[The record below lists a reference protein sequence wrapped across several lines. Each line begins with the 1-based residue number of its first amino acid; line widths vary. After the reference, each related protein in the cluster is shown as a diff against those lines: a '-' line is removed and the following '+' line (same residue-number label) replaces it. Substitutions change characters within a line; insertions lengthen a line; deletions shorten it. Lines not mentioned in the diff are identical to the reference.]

1 MKKIISLTA
10 LVFLFVCFMTG
21 CDMVESGER
30 AVERGMQQ
38 VEEGASTL
46 MNGEK
51 AMLNEGKDMLQ
62 GDGANKD
69 GNSPTNEEKS
79 KFIGEE
85 KAKEIALKK
94 ANVTTESVIF
104 DRVELEQ
111 DNGIWQYEVDFKKDT
126 TEYDA
131 EINAEDGSILK
142 WEVDN
147 NQGDGSLD

>member
-30 AVERGMQQ
+30 AVERGVQQ
-38 VEEGASTL
+38 VEEGASSL
-46 MNGEK
+46 MNDGN
-51 AMLNEGKDMLQ
+51 AMLNDTKDMMQ
-62 GDGANKD
+62 GQ
-69 GNSPTNEEKS
+69 GNGMDMGGSSPTDEEKS

-104 DRVELEQ
+104 DKVEL
-111 DNGIWQYEVDFKKDT
+111 DHDDGVWRYEVDFKKDT

-131 EINAEDGSILK
+131 KINAIDGSILK

-147 NQGDGSLD
+147 N

>member
-10 LVFLFVCFMTG
+10 MVFLFVCFMTG
-21 CDMVESGER
+21 CAMVKSGER
-30 AVERGMQQ
+30 AAEQGVQK
-38 VEEGASTL
+38 VEEGASSL
-46 MNGEK
+46 MNDGK

-62 GDGANKD
+62 GDGVNKD
-69 GNSPTNEEKS
+69 GSATTNEEKS

-104 DRVELEQ
+104 DKVEL
-111 DNGIWQYEVDFKKDT
+111 DHDDGVWRYEVDFKKDT
-126 TEYDA
+126 TEYDT
-131 EINAEDGSILK
+131 EINAIDGSILK

-147 NQGDGSLD
+147 K

>member
-21 CDMVESGER
+21 CGMVESGEK
-30 AVERGMQQ
+30 AVERGVQQ
-38 VEEGASTL
+38 VEEGASSL
-46 MNGEK
+46 MNDGK
-51 AMLNEGKDMLQ
+51 GMLNEGQDMMQ
-62 GDGANKD
+62 GASVNKD
-69 GNSPTNEEKS
+69 GSAGTNGENH

-104 DRVELEQ
+104 DKVELEN
-111 DNGIWQYEVDFKKDT
+111 DDGVWQYEVDFKKDT

-131 EINAEDGSILK
+131 EINAIDGSILK
-142 WEVDN
+142 WKVDN
-147 NQGDGSLD
+147 K

>member
-30 AVERGMQQ
+30 AVERGVQQ
-38 VEEGASTL
+38 VEEGASSL
-46 MNGEK
+46 MNDEK
-51 AMLNEGKDMLQ
+51 TMLDDTKDMMQ
-62 GDGANKD
+62 GQDNGMNT
-69 GNSPTNEEKS
+69 GSSSPTDKEKS

-104 DRVELEQ
+104 DKVEL
-111 DNGIWQYEVDFKKDT
+111 DHDDGVWRYEVDFKKDT

-131 EINAEDGSILK
+131 EINAVDGSILK

-147 NQGDGSLD
+147 N

>member
-10 LVFLFVCFMTG
+10 AVFLFVCFVTG
-21 CDMVESGER
+21 CGMVESGER
-30 AVERGMQQ
+30 AVEQGVQQGVQQ
-38 VEEGASTL
+38 VEEGTSSL
-46 MNGEK
+46 MNDEK
-51 AMLNEGKDMLQ
+51 AMLNEGKEMLQ
-62 GDGANKD
+62 GDRVNQD
-69 GNSPTNEEKS
+69 GSSLTNEEKS

-104 DRVELEQ
+104 DRVEL
-111 DNGIWQYEVDFKKDT
+111 DHDDGVWRYEVDFKKDT

-131 EINAEDGSILK
+131 EINAIDGSILK

-147 NQGDGSLD
+147 N

>member
-10 LVFLFVCFMTG
+10 LVFLLVCFMSG
-21 CDMVESGER
+21 CGVVKSGEK
-30 AVERGMQQ
+30 AVEKGAQK
-38 VEEGASTL
+38 VEEGASSL
-46 MNGEK
+46 VNDGK

-62 GDGANKD
+62 GDGMNN
-69 GNSPTNEEKS
+69 NSSEPTDEEKS

-104 DRVELEQ
+104 DKVELEK
-111 DNGIWQYEVDFKKDT
+111 DNGVWQYEVDFKKDT

-131 EINAEDGSILK
+131 KINAIDGSILK
-142 WEVDN
+142 WEVEN
-147 NQGDGSLD
+147 N